1 MPVVQP
7 RDKVLVS
14 GANGFIAIWI
24 VKVLLERGYNVR
36 GTVRSTG
43 KGKYLQDMFAEY
55 GDRLEIVIVEDIVKD
70 GAFDEAVKGVNV
82 IMHTASP
89 VILDADDP
97 QTVIEPAVKGT
108 LGILKSAIKNGSPS
122 LKRVVLTSSCAA
134 VRNDSM
140 SASAEPFTEEN
151 WNDASVKV
159 VEEKGRDA
167 PSWSKY
173 RASKTLSEKGTFNTL
188 SNICVNSP
196 GPRLTAAWDLY
207 NKHKPE
213 LKWDLAVILPPYV
226 YGPCLQ
232 EMRSLTDLNV
242 SVREWRNNLFVPG
255 LRDNETLA
263 TEAIPWVDVRDLAE
277 GHVRALEREGAGGE
291 RIIISGGVNT
301 WQDWLDV
308 AHSIESSPAMTRGI
322 PGAGVNAVHKIRYD
336 NAKGVRLLGM
346 EYRGKEEVARDMLA
360 DFGRRGW

>member
-1 MPVVQP
+1 MPVIQP
-7 RDKVLVS
+7 KDKVLVS

-24 VKVLLERGYNVR
+24 VRVLLERGYDVR
-36 GTVRSTG
+36 GTVRSVG

-70 GAFDEAVKGVNV
+70 GAFDEVVKGVMYYAYGV
-82 IMHTASP
+82 TPHHRYH
-89 VILDADDP
+89 DP

-108 LGILKSAIKNGSPS
+108 LGILKSAITNGSPS
-122 LKRVVLTSSCAA
+122 LKRVVLTSSCGA
-134 VRNDSM
+134 VRNEM
-140 SASAEPFTEEN
+140 PASAEAFTEEN
-151 WNDASVKV
+151 WNDASAKV

-167 PSWSKY
+167 SSWSKY
-173 RASKTLSEKGTFNTL
+173 RASKTLAEK
-188 SNICVNSP
+188 
-196 GPRLTAAWDLY
+196 AAWDLY

-213 LKWDLAVILPPYV
+213 LEWDLVVILPPSV

-277 GHVRALEREGAGGE
+277 GHVRALEREAAGGE

-322 PGAGVNAVHKIRYD
+322 PGAGVNAVPKIRYD
-336 NAKGVRLLGM
+336 NAKGVKLLGI

-360 DFGRRGW
+360 DFRRRGW